1 MKARSWTVF
10 GKGQREDLDECDA
23 EVLLGRMRTAL
34 GEEVERVRWREGEEA
49 MRLLLGEGV
58 STRRKM
64 NKL

>member
-1 MKARSWTVF
+1 MKARSWTIF

-34 GEEVERVRWREGEEA
+34 GVEVERVRWREGEEA
-49 MRLLLGEGV
+49 MRLLLGKEV
-58 STRRKM
+58 STKGKI